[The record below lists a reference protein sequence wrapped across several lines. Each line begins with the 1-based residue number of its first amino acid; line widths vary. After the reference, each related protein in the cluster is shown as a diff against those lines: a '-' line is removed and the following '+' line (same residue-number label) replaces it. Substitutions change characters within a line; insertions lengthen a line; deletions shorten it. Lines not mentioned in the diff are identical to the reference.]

1 LNNKILGTKL
11 ETRSIAGYYFKSWQ
25 KSTPPTD
32 TNLSI
37 CYTGSISIVD
47 ALRICANK
55 KSRLP
60 GKKFLSF
67 GGTGARWSLSM
78 LTNLDA
84 GISSKR
90 LTGWNGIVYD
100 IVSGD
105 SGLAAAFATSFANA
119 KSNGLLV
126 LVTFSHSQPK
136 SISDASLLTKRFLS
150 NLNIDYLSPRL
161 FTQGTETE
169 NDYTAFGTTWRFY
182 ASSKAKLVPSVI
194 LGSRDYPAAL
204 NYFSQN
210 FGISLYGYLQWS
222 S

>member
-1 LNNKILGTKL
+1 MNSKIVSTRL
-11 ETRSIAGYYFKSWQ
+11 ETRSIVGYYFKSWQ
-25 KSTPPTD
+25 TSRPPTD
-32 TNLSI
+32 TNLSV
-37 CYTGSISIVD
+37 CFTGSISIVD

-55 KSRLP
+55 KARLP
-60 GKKFLSF
+60 GNKFLSF
-67 GGTGARWSLSM
+67 GGNGAIWSLLA
-78 LTNLDA
+78 LTNLNA
-84 GISSKR
+84 GVSSKR
-90 LTGWNGIVYD
+90 LAGWEGIVYD

-136 SISDASLLTKRFLS
+136 SISDASILTTRFLS

-161 FTQGTETE
+161 FTRGTETE
-169 NDYTAFGTTWRFY
+169 NDYTAFGTTWSSY

-210 FGISLYGYLQWS
+210 YGISLYGYLQWNS
-222 S
+222 